1 MASRHHN
8 EGDDDML
15 SNMMNDASK
24 TEKEQAD
31 ALSDIA
37 ADLQSMMNDVTDA
50 NPDGREPG
58 SGSDEPKSTFG
69 EGEEE

>member
-1 MASRHHN
+1 
-8 EGDDDML
+8 ML

-50 NPDGREPG
+50 NPMSRA
-58 SGSDEPKSTFG
+58 
-69 EGEEE
+69 